1 MKAGFSRLDIT
12 PPLGAVLNG
21 YYRERYADGIL
32 EKLYVNTIAFSD
44 GESTAV
50 AISLDISEILQRD
63 TDIIRKLVAERTGLP
78 FEAIFVAC
86 IHTHTAPV
94 ISEIISFFK
103 CDPNYIDFFHKK
115 ICDSAVFAIEDMK
128 EAKAYIARR
137 KCEGISFLRRFRMPD
152 GSISTN
158 PPQGASV
165 EGPAGEVDETVQ
177 LVRLTR
183 EGASDIA
190 IINFGTHPDVIGGT
204 KICPDWPGFLRIYLE
219 QAMADV
225 ANGKGLCA
233 IFFNGAQGDV
243 AHADRFD
250 PKTKTLTKPVRK
262 GVEHSRYMG
271 RALAGAVMQM
281 YDYAEEV
288 NSDKVFF
295 KQTFAKVA
303 VNKGTPEQVE
313 WARKRNQE
321 FLDAVDKRGIP
332 TEVVEARRYLRLE
345 NVEPWVD
352 LNVVTV
358 GFGDVAFVGFP
369 GEPFTKIGTET
380 KNNSPFAMT
389 LPCCNANGSEGY
401 FPTDD
406 ALIHKGYEGTSSLF
420 LPGVAGAMIDTAD
433 RLLKE
438 VNEEIKK

>member
-21 YYRERYADGIL
+21 YYRERYADGIY

-44 GESTAV
+44 GENTAI
-50 AISLDISEILQRD
+50 AISLDISEILQKD
-63 TDIIRKLVAERTGLP
+63 TDIIRKLVSERTGVP
-78 FEAIFVAC
+78 FEAVFVAC

-103 CDPNYIDFFHKK
+103 CDWNYIDFFHKK
-115 ICDSAVFAIEDMK
+115 ICDSAAFAIEDMK
-128 EAKAYIARR
+128 EAKAFIGRR
-137 KCEGISFLRRFRMPD
+137 ECTDISFKRRFYLPD
-152 GSISTN
+152 GSMVTN
-158 PPQGASV
+158 PGLDV
-165 EGPAGEVDETVQ
+165 ELAGPAGEVDETVQ
-177 LVRLTR
+177 LVRLVR
-183 EGASDIA
+183 EGAADIA
-190 IINFGTHPDVIGGT
+190 IVNFGTHPDMIGGT

-219 QAMADV
+219 QALADI
-225 ANGKGLCA
+225 ADGKGVKS

-243 AHADRFD
+243 ATGRRFN
-250 PKTKTLTKPVRK
+250 PETKKVVKVRS
-262 GVEHSRYMG
+262 GVEASRYVG

-281 YDYAEEV
+281 YEIATPV

-295 KQTFAKVA
+295 KQEYAKVA

-313 WARKRNQE
+313 WARKENQAY
-321 FLDAVDKRGIP
+321 LDSDNKGAP
-332 TEVVEARRYLRLE
+332 ANVVEARRYLRLE
-345 NVEPWVD
+345 NVEPYVD

-369 GEPFTKIGTET
+369 GEPFQYIGTET
-380 KNNSPFAMT
+380 KKNSPFAMT
-389 LPCCNANGSEGY
+389 IPCCNANGSEGY

-420 LPGVAGAMIDTAD
+420 KPGIASAMVDTANKILNEAI
-433 RLLKE
+433 LLL
-438 VNEEIKK
+438 